1 MTMLSRLQRMP
12 RSSLGVLLTLLIV
25 ASACAPAASPAP
37 TAPPAVKPTEA
48 PKPAATTPP
57 AAAGATTAPAAT
69 TATDAPKPA
78 APAASGGGE
87 LVLSQYEDAETLDP
101 TLGGTAG
108 GRLIF
113 TQMCEKLY
121 DLDAKGAVVPQ
132 LATALPEVSA
142 DGLTV
147 TIKLRAGVKFNDG
160 TPMDAQSVKISLDRH
175 RTLQGSRRAAELSA
189 VKDVAVV
196 DPTTVRLT
204 LAQPSSPLLAT
215 LADRAGMILSPAQL
229 DKMGDKFG
237 TNPVCVGPFSFVER
251 TPGDRTVLQKAKDY
265 YDADQVKLDRVVFQ
279 FIPDDT
285 VRMSNLRSGDI
296 LIADR
301 VPTTDVAAM
310 QNDPNFKVTK
320 VTTNGYNALTINISN
335 IGGIGTP
342 AGTPDS
348 ALAGDPRLR
357 EAFELSLDRAQINQI
372 VFNGLQEPG
381 CSPIS
386 PASPFAPA
394 DLKCPG
400 RDIARAKELI
410 AQAGVSMPIPV
421 ELQINQGTVNQ
432 RFAELVQAMAKDV
445 GFAVTVRPLDNT
457 TSLANM
463 TKGQFQVAFSPWSG
477 RVDPDGN
484 IYSFHYTKGPDN
496 NANVSDPKLDELLDR
511 ARAESSLEARKKLYA
526 DAIAIIRERRSNIYL
541 WFSNVF
547 TAASSRV
554 SGYEMYV
561 DGMPRLKNV
570 SLSPG
575 G

>member
-1 MTMLSRLQRMP
+1 MTMLSRLRRMP
-12 RSSLGVLLTLLIV
+12 WSNLGLFLTFVVV
-25 ASACAPAASPAP
+25 AGACAPAAPPVAPTSAPPAP
-37 TAPPAVKPTEA
+37 TVAAVAKPTEA
-48 PKPAATTPP
+48 PKPAV
-57 AAAGATTAPAAT
+57 TTAPAAAT
-69 TATDAPKPA
+69 PTAAPKPA
-78 APAASGGGE
+78 APVASGGGE

-121 DLDAKGAVVPQ
+121 DLDARGAVVPQ

-147 TIKLRAGVKFNDG
+147 TIKLRPGVKFNDG
-160 TPMDAQSVKISLDRH
+160 TLMDAQSVKISLDRH

-204 LAQPSSPLLAT
+204 LGQPSSPLVAT
-215 LADRAGMILSPAQL
+215 LADRAGMIMSPAQL

-251 TPGDRTVLQKAKDY
+251 NPGDRTVLQKAKDY
-265 YDADQVKLDRVVFQ
+265 YDADKVKLDRVVFK

-310 QNDPNFKVTK
+310 QNDPNFKVTR

-335 IGGIGTP
+335 VGGIGTP
-342 AGTPDS
+342 PGTPDS
-348 ALAGDPRLR
+348 ALAHDPRLR

-386 PASPFAPA
+386 PSSPFAPA

-410 AQAGVSMPIPV
+410 AQAGVATPVPV

-432 RFAELVQAMAKDV
+432 RFAELVQAMAKDA
-445 GFAVTVRPLDNT
+445 GFAVTVLPLDNT

-463 TKGQFQVAFSPWSG
+463 TKGGFQVAFSPWSG

-496 NANVSDPKLDELLDR
+496 NANVSDPQLDELLDQ
-511 ARAESSLEARKKLYA
+511 ARAQSSLEARKKLYA